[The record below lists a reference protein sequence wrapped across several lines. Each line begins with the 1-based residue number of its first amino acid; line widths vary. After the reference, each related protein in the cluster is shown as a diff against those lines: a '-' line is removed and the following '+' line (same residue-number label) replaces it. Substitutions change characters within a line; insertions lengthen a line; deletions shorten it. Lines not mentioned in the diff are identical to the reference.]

1 MTLHLYIINRCTH
14 NCPLCCNKQYSIDE
28 IPVVTVEDLRSV
40 DTICLTGGEPLL
52 YGGIIDFAKKIKN
65 QYRNVKYIYVY
76 TSGDTLLRFFN
87 RRPPYFGLLRYLD
100 GVSIAPKTKN
110 DIQCIDTVFGLPPY
124 WNVVSALSS
133 NRIYVFPE
141 QEKEMRK
148 ILDGVKDLENFHVI
162 KREWKKD
169 FNPADDS
176 IFRRLPILFD

>member
-14 NCPLCCNKQYSIDE
+14 NCPLCCNKQYNIDE
-28 IPVVTVEDLRSV
+28 IPAVTVEDLKAV

-52 YGGIIDFAKKIKN
+52 YGGITDFAKRIKS

-76 TSGDTLLRFFN
+76 TSGDTLLHFFN
-87 RRPPYFGLLRYLD
+87 ARLHFFGLMKYLD

-110 DIQCIDTVFGLPPY
+110 DIQCIEAVFGHRPY
-124 WNVVSALSS
+124 RTVVSALSS

-141 QEKEMRK
+141 HEKEMQK
-148 ILDGVKDLENFHVI
+148 ILDGVRGLDNFHII
-162 KREWKKD
+162 KREWQED